1 MLVGENYAGK
11 NWHFDIATY
20 GLSSSACL
28 FFPTIICHVCS
39 LHYYHCYVV
48 LISCQIFTK
57 WIVCPQYYYV
67 YQVTD
72 SQGWTPHLTGDLWE
86 QCIFWSSTTELC
98 RPPVCHNK
106 QDQQIRW
113 ERSRGDGKYCWE
125 LLSVQQTGFIRHLY
139 TDLCWSVREVKGAT
153 K

>member
-67 YQVTD
+67 YQVTEFTRVD
-72 SQGWTPHLTGDLWE
+72 PTPSQWTCENNVYFDP
-86 QCIFWSSTTELC
+86 QQQSSVGLQSVTINKTSRYAEKDHVETENIVENFCLFN
-98 RPPVCHNK
+98 RLVLL
-106 QDQQIRW
+106 DISIQI
-113 ERSRGDGKYCWE
+113 SAG
-125 LLSVQQTGFIRHLY
+125 QF
-139 TDLCWSVREVKGAT
+139 VR
-153 K
+153 